1 MITTTVNNNY
11 NQQLLVQHANEVVN
25 QVFYGT
31 LLREFREAQEPT
43 IFGKGPGGQTFIR
56 QLDMELIKRISQG
69 GGSPL
74 TEALVKQLAPQGAN
88 GLKTVQVET
97 QNLASLSAKKTS
109 VFPENR
115 GILNG

>member
-1 MITTTVNNNY
+1 MITATANNNY
-11 NQQLLVQHANEVVN
+11 NQQLVQRANEVVN

-43 IFGKGPGGQTFIR
+43 IFDKGPGGQTFIR
-56 QLDMELIKRISQG
+56 QLDMELVKRISQG
-69 GGSPL
+69 GNSPL

-88 GLKTVQVET
+88 GLNTVQVET
-97 QNLASLSAKKTS
+97 QNLASLPAKRTS